1 MRMIGKPE
9 EYFAFTSFANQ
20 TVSCTVDPG
29 PDGEVGTDDDGEA
42 ACVSGDS
49 EDWVE
54 LASYNLADYGC
65 VKKVKLGGK
74 GVKAGGKTP
83 FCDITDGF
91 LVDVITEDTNGD
103 GVIDE
108 LDDPN
113 PFLLDQF
120 VFSISCLDNPDTILV
135 DETLYCPLSS
145 VIWDIDE
152 QNTTSKAKVQI
163 FVGHTGAAKIKA
175 GKVKGRQR

>member
-1 MRMIGKPE
+1 M
-9 EYFAFTSFANQ
+9 
-20 TVSCTVDPG
+20 
-29 PDGEVGTDDDGEA
+29 VGTEDDETI
-42 ACVSGDS
+42 CVSGDS
-49 EDWVE
+49 EDWVL

-91 LVDVITEDTNGD
+91 LVDVMPVDTNGD

-108 LDDPN
+108 NDE
-113 PFLLDQF
+113 PFLWDQF
-120 VFSISCLDNPDTILV
+120 VFSISCLDNPDTEFV

-152 QNTTSKAKVQI
+152 ENTTSKAKVQI